1 MDNNYNSVLKEKE
14 KFEDVID
21 DRPFLRRHIFAINF
35 LIVVLIV
42 FISFVIY
49 FFTILTPTSIL
60 KNDFIK
66 IYNDFNSITS
76 NIKIDYDLRNRFH
89 IYGDGSIKLTTD
101 YDNKTL
107 VNYLNNYKVNYS
119 SISNDNYYLLNLDY
133 GNSKFIYEINNMEQ
147 FIDTLGYDLKL
158 DNLNSNVSINTYYKI
173 LSIVKNSLLEELD
186 NLELKKEVYPLNGK
200 IVVDVNIILSGKDI
214 NRIYTNIINKLL
226 SDSECKDF
234 INLLNSEILNR
245 DRIVNDGS
253 SYSLQVRNDMFS
265 NSIYDFKLVI
275 RDGSYR
281 GVISYKDNEIVYDNG
296 DIKYSYK
303 LNIDNNNF
311 EIKTSIDDKLYAVF
325 SGSGND
331 SGYTYNYQVIDKV
344 DKMSLQIKKGESYN
358 YIFSY
363 VKEDRD
369 KNCNLLINFNISSD
383 AEYNVVEINHEK
395 STDYKSLEDIDKEK
409 IRLVNYQIYEYLK
422 ELYEYLK

>member
-14 KFEDVID
+14 KFEEVID

-60 KNDFIK
+60 KSDFIK
-66 IYNDFNSITS
+66 IYNNVTSITN

-89 IYGDGSIKLTTD
+89 IYGDGNIKLTTD
-101 YDNKTL
+101 YDNKVL
-107 VNYLNNYKVNYS
+107 VDFLNNYKVNYS

-133 GNSKFIYEINNMEQ
+133 GNNKYSYEMNNLGQYIN
-147 FIDTLGYDLKL
+147 TLGYDLKL
-158 DNLNSNVSINTYYKI
+158 DNLSSNISINTYDKI
-173 LSIVKNSLLEELD
+173 LSIIKESLLEELD
-186 NLELKKEVYPLNGK
+186 NLDLKKEVYPLNGK
-200 IVVDVNIILSGKDI
+200 IVVDINIILSGSDI
-214 NRIYTNIINKLL
+214 NKIYNNIIKRLS
-226 SDSECKDF
+226 SDSECKEF
-234 INLLNSEILNR
+234 INLLNPEILTK
-245 DRIVNDGS
+245 DLIVNDGS

-265 NSIYDFKLVI
+265 NSIYDLKLVI

-281 GVISYKDNEIVYDNG
+281 GVVTYKDNVITYDNG

-303 LNIDNNNF
+303 LDIKKNKF
-311 EIKTSIDDKLYAVF
+311 EIKISEDDKLYSVF

-363 VKEDRD
+363 VKEDRV
-369 KNCNLLINFNISSD
+369 KNCNLLINLSVNRD
-383 AEYNVVEINHEK
+383 AEYAVKDLKHDK
-395 STDYKSLEDIDKEK
+395 STEYNKLKDNEKER
-409 IRLVNYQIYEYLK
+409 IRLVNYQVYDYLK